1 MMIQENEENLEINFF
16 CERMLASW
24 VRLRSIMVNKLLRTA
39 TFAVLIIL
47 SWQAGSSTNNNN
59 SCAVPS
65 TTQIGA
71 SVLLVGVV
79 GTYSLLA
86 VKETIS
92 RSVGCLVSED

>member
-1 MMIQENEENLEINFF
+1 MMV
-16 CERMLASW
+16 S
-24 VRLRSIMVNKLLRTA
+24 KLLRPA
-39 TFAVLIIL
+39 MLAVLIIL
-47 SWQAGSSTNNNN
+47 SFQAGSSTNNNSS

-86 VKETIS
+86 VKGNIF
-92 RSVGCLVSED
+92 RSVGCLVSEN

>member
-1 MMIQENEENLEINFF
+1 MTGLT
-16 CERMLASW
+16 
-24 VRLRSIMVNKLLRTA
+24 MVDMLLRTA
-39 TFAVLIIL
+39 MLALLIML
-47 SWQAGSSTNNNN
+47 SMQAGSSTNSKK

-86 VKETIS
+86 VKENIS
-92 RSVGCLVSED
+92 HSGGCLESGN

>member
-1 MMIQENEENLEINFF
+1 
-16 CERMLASW
+16 
-24 VRLRSIMVNKLLRTA
+24 MVNKLLRA
-39 TFAVLIIL
+39 AAVAAIIML
-47 SWQAGSSTNNNN
+47 SWQASSNPNSSN

-86 VKETIS
+86 VKENIALS
-92 RSVGCLVSED
+92 GGCLE